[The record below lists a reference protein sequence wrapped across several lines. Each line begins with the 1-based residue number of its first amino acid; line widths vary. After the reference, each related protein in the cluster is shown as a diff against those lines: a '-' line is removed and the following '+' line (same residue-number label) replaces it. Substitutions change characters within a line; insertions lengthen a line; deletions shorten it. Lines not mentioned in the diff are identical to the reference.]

1 MTVIHV
7 LILNMYITAESSMY
21 HAEAGSTNSSTSS
34 VYYVQA
40 GSTNSSTSSVYHVQA
55 SSTNSSLS
63 SIYHV
68 QASSTDSA
76 VFPEHE
82 MNPRDFP
89 AHATV
94 PGGKPV
100 KAAQDGYTH
109 SDRYLF
115 TPVNPTSITTR
126 ALRYENVTIDTDE
139 LTHCLK
145 TNDGLS
151 IVAHEVSMSYD
162 GLGDVSELDFPMN
175 WTLVCNVSITG
186 PSDLALSVLLTE
198 LTRTLPENTLSV
210 SDGTSQELWDGCR
223 EFFFPGFDFV
233 SSSNTVVVTLQ
244 IRNVT
249 APFSLRLNVKA
260 VRRPGPGELEIR
272 YVTPTL
278 GKSEGIES
286 GHWPQPRQ
294 LKTPYDES
302 QTSSADKLA
311 DTNERE
317 NGRKNSNGNIQDTSS
332 NKS

>member
-1 MTVIHV
+1 M
-7 LILNMYITAESSMY
+7 
-21 HAEAGSTNSSTSS
+21 NSSTSS
-34 VYYVQA
+34 VYHVQA
-40 GSTNSSTSSVYHVQA
+40 SSTNSSTSSVYHVQA
-55 SSTNSSLS
+55 SSTNSSMPSVYHIQAS
-63 SIYHV
+63 STNSSTSSVYHVQAGSMNSSMPSVYHV

-82 MNPRDFP
+82 LNPRDFP

-94 PGGKPV
+94 PGGKPH

-109 SDRYLF
+109 SDRYLS
-115 TPVNPTSITTR
+115 TPINPSSITTRAESR

-151 IVAHEVSMSYD
+151 IVAREVSMSYD
-162 GLGDVSELDFPMN
+162 GLGDVSELDLPTN
-175 WTLVCNVSITG
+175 RTLVCDVSITG
-186 PSDLALSVLLTE
+186 PNHMAPSVLLTE
-198 LTRTLPENTLSV
+198 LTCTLPENTLSV

-260 VRRPGPGELEIR
+260 VQRPGPGELEIR

-286 GHWPQPRQ
+286 GH
-294 LKTPYDES
+294 
-302 QTSSADKLA
+302 
-311 DTNERE
+311 
-317 NGRKNSNGNIQDTSS
+317 
-332 NKS
+332 

>member
-1 MTVIHV
+1 MPSAMTVIHV
-7 LILNMYITAESSMY
+7 LTLNMFITAESSMY

-34 VYYVQA
+34 VY
-40 GSTNSSTSSVYHVQA
+40 
-55 SSTNSSLS
+55 
-63 SIYHV
+63 HV

-82 MNPRDFP
+82 LNPRDFS

-94 PGGKPV
+94 PGGKPH

-109 SDRYLF
+109 SDRYLS
-115 TPVNPTSITTR
+115 TPANPTSITTR
-126 ALRYENVTIDTDE
+126 AESRALRYESVTIDTDE

-151 IVAHEVSMSYD
+151 VVAREVSMSYG
-162 GLGDVSELDFPMN
+162 GLGDVSKLDLPTN
-175 WTLVCNVSITG
+175 RTLVCDVSITG
-186 PSDLALSVLLTE
+186 PKHMALSVLLTE
-198 LTRTLPENTLSV
+198 QTSTLPENTLSV

-260 VRRPGPGELEIR
+260 VQRPGPGELEIR

-286 GHWPQPRQ
+286 GH
-294 LKTPYDES
+294 
-302 QTSSADKLA
+302 
-311 DTNERE
+311 
-317 NGRKNSNGNIQDTSS
+317 
-332 NKS
+332 

>member
-1 MTVIHV
+1 MPSAMTVIHV
-7 LILNMYITAESSMY
+7 LVLNMFITAESSMY
-21 HAEAGSTNSSTSS
+21 HAEAGSTNSPTSS
-34 VYYVQA
+34 VHHVQAGSTNSSLSSVYHDQA

-55 SSTNSSLS
+55 SST
-63 SIYHV
+63 
-68 QASSTDSA
+68 DSA

-82 MNPRDFP
+82 LNPRDFP
-89 AHATV
+89 AHETV
-94 PGGKPV
+94 PGGKPH

-109 SDRYLF
+109 SDRYLS
-115 TPVNPTSITTR
+115 TPAIPTSITTRADSR
-126 ALRYENVTIDTDE
+126 ALRYENVTIYTDE

-151 IVAHEVSMSYD
+151 VVAREVSMSYD
-162 GLGDVSELDFPMN
+162 RLGDVSKLDLPTN
-175 WTLVCNVSITG
+175 RTLVCDVSITG
-186 PSDLALSVLLTE
+186 PKHMALSVLLTE
-198 LTRTLPENTLSV
+198 QTCTLPENTLSV

-260 VRRPGPGELEIR
+260 VQRPGPGELEIR

-286 GHWPQPRQ
+286 GH
-294 LKTPYDES
+294 
-302 QTSSADKLA
+302 
-311 DTNERE
+311 
-317 NGRKNSNGNIQDTSS
+317 
-332 NKS
+332 

>member
-1 MTVIHV
+1 
-7 LILNMYITAESSMY
+7 MY
-21 HAEAGSTNSSTSS
+21 HAEAGSL
-34 VYYVQA
+34 
-40 GSTNSSTSSVYHVQA
+40 NSSTSSVYHVQA
-55 SSTNSSLS
+55 GSTNSSLS
-63 SIYHV
+63 SVYHVQAGSTNSSMPSVFHV

-82 MNPRDFP
+82 LNPRDFP

-94 PGGKPV
+94 PGGKPH

-109 SDRYLF
+109 SNRYLS
-115 TPVNPTSITTR
+115 TPVNPTSITKRAESR

-151 IVAHEVSMSYD
+151 IVAREVSMSYD
-162 GLGDVSELDFPMN
+162 GYGDVSELDLPTKR
-175 WTLVCNVSITG
+175 TLVCDVSITG

-198 LTRTLPENTLSV
+198 QTCTLSENTISV

-244 IRNVT
+244 TRNVT
-249 APFSLRLNVKA
+249 APFSLSLNIKA
-260 VRRPGPGELEIR
+260 VQRPGPGKLEIR

-278 GKSEGIES
+278 GKSEGRVWS
-286 GHWPQPRQ
+286 
-294 LKTPYDES
+294 L
-302 QTSSADKLA
+302 TSAETVEDIL
-311 DTNERE
+311 R
-317 NGRKNSNGNIQDTSS
+317 
-332 NKS
+332 